1 MNEME
6 QEKRLSL
13 NADKSLRRALD
24 IQKVRNY
31 VEECIE
37 SLEKNNYAHVVSGYS
52 GTSDGGKY
60 DHEVQRHAQKIVAKL
75 SSLGYT
81 YTTRHG
87 HGCYDWRFEKDF
99 KL

>member
-1 MNEME
+1 ME
-6 QEKRLSL
+6 Q
-13 NADKSLRRALD
+13 DV
-24 IQKVRNY
+24 QKVRNY

-37 SLEKNNYAHVVSGYS
+37 SLEKNNYAYVVSGYS
-52 GTSDGGKY
+52 GRSDGGKY

-81 YTTRHG
+81 YTTNHG